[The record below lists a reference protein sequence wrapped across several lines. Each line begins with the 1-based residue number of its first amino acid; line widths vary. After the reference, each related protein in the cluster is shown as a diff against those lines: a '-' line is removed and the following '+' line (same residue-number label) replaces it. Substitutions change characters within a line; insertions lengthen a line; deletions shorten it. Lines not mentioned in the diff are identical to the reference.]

1 MEIPALTFE
10 NVAEAGFESTSNKS
24 QESVCSTPSTG
35 NASNQSSAS
44 IEKESRRQ
52 RKKRKAS
59 PEAPVEGFEDNAG
72 LLKTATE
79 QGERITG
86 VMEKMQEAQTK
97 QMDMMT
103 QFMGAMLEMMKNE
116 KSSS

>member
-1 MEIPALTFE
+1 MLQKRVLRVLAMKAKSPFVALLLQAMLQTK
-10 NVAEAGFESTSNKS
+10 A
-24 QESVCSTPSTG
+24 
-35 NASNQSSAS
+35 
-44 IEKESRRQ
+44 Q
-52 RKKRKAS
+52 RLLKRKADGSEKKRKAS

-103 QFMGAMLEMMKNE
+103 QLMGVMLEMMKNE